1 MIIINYFKPKT
12 FKPLPIYCFKTMNED
27 LYSILELSKD
37 CDSNDITKNY
47 RKLAKIYHPDKN
59 GDEETFKRIS
69 SAYEILSDENK
80 RKQYDN
86 LNITD
91 KGKFYEILKSYID
104 KKINFKTSEIIKD
117 IYGDE
122 KDFQKQFNSFNFV
135 KIINQLYEKTLKSF
149 KTFETLEID
158 VSLQERYLGI
168 EKDINIKSNIVTIP
182 LYDEYINVNI
192 DNDEITI
199 KLNTIETK
207 KYIIS
212 KNDLIINYLIPLN
225 SYLYGGKI
233 VIRHLDNKLIIHHFD
248 SLINKS
254 NKIIIPDKGLIQ
266 YDNIIR
272 GDLIV
277 NLYIYGIANNDIEY
291 FNGEI
296 NKEYNNEM
304 KLTIEKI
311 FT

>member
-1 MIIINYFKPKT
+1 
-12 FKPLPIYCFKTMNED
+12 MNED